1 MNFTRSIV
9 EKGFVLTSVSTI
21 NEGPSSGILVKVV
34 VQISC
39 VHQIRWWDGALK
51 ERCIEDKI

>member
-9 EKGFVLTSVSTI
+9 EKGFLLTSVSAI

-34 VQISC
+34 VQTSC
-39 VHQIRWWDGALK
+39 VHQIRWDGALK
-51 ERCIEDKI
+51 ERCIKN